1 MLNQIKALLRGGG
14 LTVYDSAE
22 KLGEC
27 RAPYVVAY
35 DQGFEAQPGTKGM
48 LGKHVYEVVCMVPY
62 TDVEGLP
69 RLEARVRA
77 LLQNVSGLR
86 LASTG
91 GTGIE
96 QTYQARAV
104 AITYTTSERAC

>member
-1 MLNQIKALLRGGG
+1 MLNQIKALLRGSG

-22 KLGEC
+22 KIGEC

-35 DQGFEAQPGTKGM
+35 DHGFEAQPGTKGL
-48 LGKHVYEVVCMVPY
+48 LGKHVYEVVCLTPY
-62 TDVEGLP
+62 ADVDGLP
-69 RLEARVRA
+69 RLEARVRQA
-77 LLQNVSGLR
+77 LLDVSGLR

-91 GTGIE
+91 GTGVE

-104 AITYTTSERAC
+104 ALTYTISERAA